1 MSEEQVNAFMEAIR
15 ADAALQEKVSGAADA
30 DAAVAIAQEAGYSI
44 SREEIYWLLTEEALE
59 GVVGGQ
65 TLPGSGLY
73 GYKSLYG

>member
-44 SREEIYWLLTEEALE
+44 CREEIYWLLTEEALE
-59 GVVGGQ
+59 AVVGGVAYN
-65 TLPGSGLY
+65 LGGK
-73 GYKSLYG
+73 YKD

>member
-44 SREEIYWLLTEEALE
+44 SCEEIYWLLTEEALE
-59 GVVGGQ
+59 AVVGGQ
-65 TLPGSGLY
+65 APRHE
-73 GYKSLYG
+73 KF

>member
-15 ADAALQEKVSGAADA
+15 ADAALQEKISGAADA

-59 GVVGGQ
+59 GVVGGTAPTSTGQ
-65 TLPGSGLY
+65 AKTMY
-73 GYKSLYG
+73 G

>member
-1 MSEEQVNAFMEAIR
+1 MSESQVNAFMEAIR

-59 GVVGGQ
+59 AVVGGQ
-65 TLPGSGLY
+65 APPYEKGVKSTY
-73 GYKSLYG
+73 G

>member
-1 MSEEQVNAFMEAIR
+1 MSEAQVNAFMEAIR

-59 GVVGGQ
+59 GVVGGV
-65 TLPGSGLY
+65 GYGLDSKNVKGIY
-73 GYKSLYG
+73 S